1 MNKIKKKLKQ
11 LHETLNHSSTM
22 LIVLQDNPDPDALG
36 SAAALRKLV
45 NQHNNI
51 QCSIT
56 HCGTIGRAENRALVK
71 YLGLNLRQAD
81 QIDFH
86 TFDLIAMVDTQPGT
100 GNNCLPNEIEPDI
113 VIDHHPCRK
122 NTRLCRFTDIR
133 CHYGATSTI
142 LTEYLNAEGIDF
154 EATIATALLYGIRS
168 DTQDLG
174 RDTTAA
180 DIDALMMLYPKAN
193 KRILS
198 QIQRGLVQRDYF
210 RLLSLALSN
219 AKVWGKSA
227 ITSLGQVENP
237 DMIGEMA
244 DLILRDDQLEWV
256 LSYGFYQNTLLLSLR
271 SDAENPPA
279 SKVIRHII
287 ARRGTGGG
295 HISYAGGQIPI
306 ASLTPKDIAKLVSL
320 IEKAFI
326 KQVEPTQYKTAPSK
340 LVEESKDSK

>member
-1 MNKIKKKLKQ
+1 MDKIKKKLKQ

-22 LIVLQDNPDPDALG
+22 LIVLQDNPDPDAMG

-45 NQHNNI
+45 NQYNNI

-56 HCGTIGRAENRALVK
+56 HRGTIGRAENRALIK

-86 TFDLIAMVDTQPGT
+86 AFDLIAMLDTQPGT
-100 GNNCLPNEIEPDI
+100 GNNCLPEEIEPDI

-133 CHYGATSTI
+133 RRYGATSTI
-142 LTEYLNAEGIDF
+142 LTEYLNAEGIDI
-154 EATIATALLYGIRS
+154 ETTIATALLYGIRS

-256 LSYGFYQNTLLLSLR
+256 LSYGFCRGKLLLSLR
-271 SDAENPPA
+271 SDAEDPSA
-279 SKVIRHII
+279 AKVARHIV

-306 ASLTPKDIAKLVSL
+306 DSLTQ
-320 IEKAFI
+320 KALAQLTSSVEEAFL
-326 KQVEPTQYKTAPSK
+326 KQVEPALCNAISRK
-340 LVEESKDSK
+340 LIEDSKS

>member
-1 MNKIKKKLKQ
+1 MNKAKKKLKQ
-11 LHETLNHSSTM
+11 LHEMLNHNSTM

-36 SAAALRKLV
+36 SAAALRKVV
-45 NQHNNI
+45 NQHNTI

-56 HCGTIGRAENRALVK
+56 HRGTIGRAENRALVK

-81 QIDFH
+81 QIDFQ

-100 GNNCLPNEIEPDI
+100 GNNCLPKESEPDI

-122 NTRLCRFTDIR
+122 DTRRCRFTDIR
-133 CHYGATSTI
+133 SRYGATSTI
-142 LTEYLNAEGIDF
+142 LTEYLNAAGIDM
-154 EATIATALLYGIRS
+154 ETTIATALLYGIRS

-180 DIDALMMLYPKAN
+180 DINALMTLYPKAN

-210 RLLSLALSN
+210 RLLSLAISN

-256 LSYGFYQNTLLLSLR
+256 LSYGFYQKKLLLSLR

-279 SKVIRHII
+279 SKVVRHIVG
-287 ARRGTGGG
+287 RRGSGGG
-295 HISYAGGQIPI
+295 HLSYAGGQIPI
-306 ASLTPKDIAKLVSL
+306 DSLTQKDLAKLVSL
-320 IEKAFI
+320 VEKAFL
-326 KQVEPTQYKTAPSK
+326 KQVEPTQSKSTARR
-340 LVEESKDSK
+340 LVEDSAK

>member
-11 LHETLNHSSTM
+11 LRETLNHNSTM

-45 NQHNNI
+45 NEHGNI

-56 HCGTIGRAENRALVK
+56 HRGIIGRAENRALVK

-81 QIDFH
+81 QIDFQ

-100 GNNCLPNEIEPDI
+100 GNNCLPKEIEPDI

-133 CHYGATSTI
+133 SHYGATSTI
-142 LTEYLNAEGIDF
+142 LTEYLNVSGIDY

-180 DIDALMMLYPKAN
+180 DINALMTLYPKAN

-210 RLLSLALSN
+210 RLIFLALSN
-219 AKVWGKSA
+219 ARIWGKSA
-227 ITSLGQVENP
+227 ITSLGQIDNP
-237 DMIGEMA
+237 DMIAEMA

-256 LSYGFYQNTLLLSLR
+256 LSYGIYQGKLLLSLR

-279 SKVIRHII
+279 SKVIRHIV

-306 ASLTPKDIAKLVSL
+306 ASLSQKELAKMVSL
-320 IEKAFI
+320 VEKAFLR
-326 KQVEPTQYKTAPSK
+326 QVEPTQFKNTPSK
-340 LVEESKDSK
+340 LVEKCKD